1 MSWQGKDCQV
11 EFQFRKCAYS
21 SKMKESCYANAF
33 DSRLPLTMY
42 LQMCMRHY
50 QSVDQVINA
59 ILEEN
64 LPPTLA
70 QVDRS
75 LAE

>member
-21 SKMKESCYANAF
+21 SKMKESCYGNAF
-33 DSRLPLTMY
+33 DSRLPLTLY
-42 LQMCMRHY
+42 SQMCMRHY

-59 ILEEN
+59 LLEEN

>member
-1 MSWQGKDCQV
+1 M
-11 EFQFRKCAYS
+11 EFQFRKCAHS
-21 SKMKESCYANAF
+21 GKMKESCCGNAF
-33 DSRLPLTMY
+33 DGRLPLNMY

-59 ILEEN
+59 LLEEN

>member
-1 MSWQGKDCQV
+1 MSWQGKGCQV
-11 EFQFRKCAYS
+11 GFQFCKCAHFG
-21 SKMKESCYANAF
+21 KMKESCYGNAF

-59 ILEEN
+59 LLEEN

-75 LAE
+75 LEK